1 MTTFKDYTDYNYDFY
16 LFARLCL
23 DKGLI
28 DKNAEYEIAFDATIR
43 YYEEFVDS
51 DYNDLEEP
59 YYDCI
64 VDFIKYKLERI

>member
-28 DKNAEYEIAFDATIR
+28 DKHLEYDLAFDITAN
-43 YYEEFVDS
+43 YYTEFVDS
-51 DYNDLEEP
+51 EFNDLDEP

-64 VDFIKYKLERI
+64 IDWINFKLEKI